1 MLLSILNALTHRRAP
16 GFQFIVSILRRHPIW
31 GAAALLLL
39 AGLLSLFWP
48 LPKTAAP
55 GSGHTSLDVTA
66 QNQTVL
72 RSVHPEGSRP
82 ISVRELPQRVVE
94 ALLAIEDRRFYSHPG
109 IDPIALG
116 RALWSNLRQGRIVS
130 GGSTVTMQVA
140 EQLRGTPPPTIWN
153 KLVEMHLALRL
164 ELRRSKQ
171 EILSLWFNRVSFGN
185 RLHGIEAAAQG
196 YVGKSARDLTP
207 AQAAYLVGLPRAP
220 SRYNPFRHPE
230 RAEQRQH
237 RVLRAMQEAGFLSAS
252 ERKQLA
258 AVPVDVQTPDPV
270 FRAPHLTR
278 WVLQNR
284 RPESRTVAEIRTP
297 LDPQLQRTVAKLVE
311 GHVQTFRQE
320 TLTNAAAVVLDN
332 RTGAIRAYVGSADF
346 WDARHGGQNDGVR
359 MLRQP
364 GSALKPFTYA
374 HALAS
379 RRYTPASVLADIELN
394 VPESSG
400 AFTPENYD
408 ETYHGPTPLR
418 QALASSFNVP
428 AVRLA
433 REFGPAA
440 ILETLHDFGF
450 ASLDRAPS
458 YYGVGLTL
466 GNGEVQPLELA
477 RAYAGL
483 ARGGTLPPV
492 HAVRWARTVDGDTL
506 HPDLPVPERTGLSP
520 GVAHLITDI
529 LDDPAA
535 RAPGFGR
542 GGPLELPFPVAV
554 KTGTSKDYRD
564 SWTVGYTPRHTVA
577 VWAGNFDGRPMDR
590 MSGVAGAAPLFHSI
604 MRELGSGGDFEKP
617 TSLTS
622 ARVCPASGT
631 RPGAHC
637 PAPHRELFLP
647 GTVPTDT
654 CTVHRV
660 VAIDERT
667 GRRAVPGTPARY
679 VQQTRY
685 TMYPERYHAWM
696 REHDVPLPPSYDADR
711 SYASACPE
719 SRDSCS
725 DSAVVSSALKSRAS
739 GRRRMRSGYNQSC
752 LSPKTERSRASLID
766 CSGAGAGVSPSLHS
780 RDLFGSFLYLG
791 KNEHKFQMEKQPA
804 NVVKEA
810 PRVTDHLRIRYPADE
825 ALFYVDPVLRDRY
838 QRLSLTGTAP
848 DAFQGVHWVVNGERH
863 ASGAGQANWQLRP
876 GTHRIELRA
885 RHEGQTVRSPAV
897 QIRVVSASK
906 TSGRPAER

>member
-1 MLLSILNALTHRRAP
+1 MSVLA
-16 GFQFIVSILRRHPIW
+16 RHPIA
-31 GAAALLLL
+31 GAIVLVLL
-39 AGLLSLFWP
+39 GGGLSLCWP
-48 LPKTAAP
+48 LPESVSPEAP
-55 GSGHTSLDVTA
+55 RASLEVTA
-66 QNQTVL
+66 QHRTLL
-72 RSVHPEGSRP
+72 RRAHPQGRSEP
-82 ISVRELPQRVVE
+82 IAVDELPESVAQG
-94 ALLAIEDRRFYSHPG
+94 LTAIEDRRYYSHPG

-116 RALWSNLRQGRIVS
+116 RALWSNLRHGRIVS

-140 EQLRGTPPPTIWN
+140 EQLRGTPSPTIWN

-164 ELRRSKQ
+164 EVRRSKR

-196 YVGKSARDLTP
+196 YFGKSARDLTP
-207 AQAAYLVGLPRAP
+207 AQSAYLVGLPRAP

-237 RVLRAMQEAGFLSAS
+237 RVLRAMQDAGVLSAS
-252 ERKQLA
+252 ERKHLA
-258 AVPVDVQTPDPV
+258 AVPIDVQEPDPV

-278 WVLQNR
+278 WVLQHR
-284 RPESRTVAEIRTP
+284 HPESGSPLAEIRTT
-297 LDPQLQRTVAKLVE
+297 LDPQLQRTVADLVE

-346 WDARHGGQNDGVR
+346 WDARHGGQNDAVR

-374 HALAS
+374 HALVS

-394 VPESSG
+394 VPEASG

-433 REFGPAA
+433 REFGPAK
-440 ILETLHDFGF
+440 ILETLHEFGF

-466 GNGEVQPLELA
+466 GNGEVQPIELA

-492 HAVRWARTVDGDTL
+492 HAVRWARTAEGDTL
-506 HPDLPVPERTGLSP
+506 HADLPTPKQTGLSQ
-520 GVAHLITDI
+520 GVSHLITDI

-577 VWAGNFDGRPMDR
+577 VWAGNFDGTPMDR

-604 MRELGSGGDFEKP
+604 MRTLGSGGTFERP
-617 TSLTS
+617 LGLRT
-622 ARVCPASGT
+622 AQVCPASGT

-637 PAPHRELFLP
+637 PAPQRELFLS

-667 GRRAVPGTPARY
+667 GHRAAPGTASRY
-679 VQQTRY
+679 MKQKRY
-685 TMYPERYHAWM
+685 AVYPERYHAWM
-696 REHDVPLPPSYDADR
+696 REHDVPLPPKSVHQASHRPPTDA
-711 SYASACPE
+711 
-719 SRDSCS
+719 
-725 DSAVVSSALKSRAS
+725 K
-739 GRRRMRSGYNQSC
+739 GR
-752 LSPKTERSRASLID
+752 L
-766 CSGAGAGVSPSLHS
+766 
-780 RDLFGSFLYLG
+780 
-791 KNEHKFQMEKQPA
+791 
-804 NVVKEA
+804 
-810 PRVTDHLRIRYPADE
+810 RVTDRLRIRYPADE
-825 ALFYVDPVLRDRY
+825 ALFYVDPVLRNRY
-838 QRLSLTGTAP
+838 QRLSLKGTAP
-848 DAFQGVHWVVNGERH
+848 DAFRDVHWVVNGERH
-863 ASGAGQANWQLRP
+863 ASGAGRTTWQLQP

-885 RHEGQTVRSPAV
+885 RRDGQAVRSPAV

>member
-258 AVPVDVQTPDPV
+258 AVPIDVQTPDPV

-278 WVLQNR
+278 WVLRHR
-284 RPESRTVAEIRTP
+284 RPDATSPLTEIRTTI
-297 LDPQLQRTVAKLVE
+297 DSELQRTVANLVE
-311 GHVQTFRQE
+311 AHVQTFRQE

-696 REHDVPLPPSYDADR
+696 REHDVPLPPQPTRRA
-711 SYASACPE
+711 ASQAPI
-719 SRDSCS
+719 
-725 DSAVVSSALKSRAS
+725 AAK
-739 GRRRMRSGYNQSC
+739 G
-752 LSPKTERSRASLID
+752 SL
-766 CSGAGAGVSPSLHS
+766 
-780 RDLFGSFLYLG
+780 
-791 KNEHKFQMEKQPA
+791 Q
-804 NVVKEA
+804 
-810 PRVTDHLRIRYPADE
+810 VTDRLRIRYPADE

>member
-1 MLLSILNALTHRRAP
+1 VP
-16 GFQFIVSILRRHPIW
+16 VLRRHPIW
-31 GAAALLLL
+31 GAAVLLLL
-39 AGLLSLFWP
+39 AGLLSLLWP

-55 GSGHTSLDVTA
+55 GAGHTSLDVTA

-72 RSVHPEGSRP
+72 RSVPPEGSPP
-82 ISVRELPQRVVE
+82 ISVRKLPQSVVE

-109 IDPIALG
+109 IDPLALG

-140 EQLRGTPPPTIWN
+140 EQLRGTPPPTIGN

-164 ELRRSKQ
+164 ELRRSKP

-185 RLHGIEAAAQG
+185 RLHGIEAAARG
-196 YVGKSARDLTP
+196 YFGKSARDLTP

-230 RAEQRQH
+230 RAEQRQY
-237 RVLRAMQEAGFLSAS
+237 RVLRALQDAGVLTPD

-258 AVPVDVQTPDPV
+258 AVPIDVRRPDPV

-278 WVLQNR
+278 WVLRHR
-284 RPESRTVAEIRTP
+284 RPDSRSLAEIRTTI
-297 LDPQLQRTVAKLVE
+297 DPDLQRTVANLVE
-311 GHVQTFRQE
+311 AHVQTFRRE

-346 WDARHGGQNDGVR
+346 WDERHGGQNDGVR

-379 RRYTPASVLADIELN
+379 RRYTPATVLADIELN
-394 VPESSG
+394 VPEASG

-433 REFGPAA
+433 REFGPAK
-440 ILETLHDFGF
+440 ILETLHDVGF
-450 ASLDRAPS
+450 SSLDRAPS
-458 YYGVGLTL
+458 HYGVGLTL

-492 HAVRWARTVDGDTL
+492 HAVRWARTVDDDTL
-506 HPDLPVPERTGLSP
+506 HTDLPAPQQTDVSP

-577 VWAGNFDGRPMDR
+577 VWAGNFDGTPMDR

-604 MRELGSGGDFEKP
+604 MRELGSGGDFERP
-617 TSLTS
+617 PGLRS
-622 ARVCPASGT
+622 AKVCPASGK

-654 CTVHRV
+654 CSVHRV
-660 VAIDERT
+660 IAIDQRT
-667 GRRAVPGTPARY
+667 SRRAAPDTPSRH
-679 VQQTRY
+679 VQKTRY
-685 TMYPERYHAWM
+685 AVYPERYHAWM
-696 REHDVPLPPSYDADR
+696 REHDVPLPPSYDGDR
-711 SYASACPE
+711 SYAGACSE
-719 SRDSCS
+719 SRNSCS
-725 DSAVVSSALKSRAS
+725 DLEAVSPASKSRAL
-739 GRRRMRSGYNQSC
+739 GRRRRQSGHDQSC
-752 LSPKTERSRASLID
+752 PSPRTGGSRASLID
-766 CSGAGAGVSPSLHS
+766 CSDAGAGVSPSLHS
-780 RDLFGSFLYLG
+780 RDLFRSFLHPG
-791 KNEHKFQMEKQPA
+791 KNEHQSQMGEQPTNA
-804 NVVKEA
+804 FKDA
-810 PRVTDHLRIRYPADE
+810 PRITDRLRIRYPADE
-825 ALFYVDPVLRDRY
+825 ALFYVDPVLRARY
-838 QRLSLTGTAP
+838 QRLSLKGTAP
-848 DAFQGVHWVVNGERH
+848 DIFRDVHWVVNGTRH
-863 ASGAGQANWQLRP
+863 ASGTGRVTWRLRP

-885 RHEGQTVRSPAV
+885 RHEGQAIRSPAV
-897 QIRVVSASK
+897 HIRVVSASN

>member
-1 MLLSILNALTHRRAP
+1 MLLL
-16 GFQFIVSILRRHPIW
+16 
-31 GAAALLLL
+31 
-39 AGLLSLFWP
+39 GLLSLLWP
-48 LPKTAAP
+48 LPSAVAP
-55 GSGHTSLDVTA
+55 EARRTSLEVTA
-66 QNQTVL
+66 QNRTLL
-72 RSVHPEGSRP
+72 RRVHPQGRSDP
-82 ISVRELPQRVVE
+82 VSVRELPESVVE
-94 ALLAIEDRRFYSHPG
+94 VLIAIEDRRFYSHPG
-109 IDPIALG
+109 VDPVALG
-116 RALWSNLRQGRIVS
+116 RALWSNLRHGRIVS

-140 EQLRGTPPPTIWN
+140 EQLRGRPPRSIWH
-153 KLVEMHLALRL
+153 KVAEMHLAVRL

-171 EILSLWFNRVSFGN
+171 EILSLWLNRVSFGN
-185 RLHGIEAAAQG
+185 RVHGIGAAAQL
-196 YVGKSARDLTP
+196 YFGKAARDLTP

-230 RAEQRQH
+230 RAKERQRY
-237 RVLRAMQEAGFLSAS
+237 VLRAMQDAGFLTPS
-252 ERKQLA
+252 ERDRLA
-258 AVPVDVQTPDPV
+258 AVPLDVQAPEPV
-270 FRAPHLTR
+270 VRAPHLTR
-278 WVLQNR
+278 WVLRHR
-284 RPESRTVAEIRTP
+284 RPESRFLAEVRTTI
-297 LDPQLQRTVAKLVE
+297 DPQLQETVADLAE

-394 VPESSG
+394 VPEVSG

-440 ILETLHDFGF
+440 ILETLHEFGF

-466 GNGEVQPLELA
+466 GNGEVRPIELA

-492 HAVRWARTVDGDTL
+492 HAVRWIRTVDGDTL
-506 HPDLPVPERTGLSP
+506 RPGRRAEVVSGLHPDLPAPKQTGISP
-520 GVAHLITDI
+520 SVAYLITDI
-529 LDDPAA
+529 LNDPAA

-577 VWAGNFDGRPMDR
+577 VWAGNFDGTPMDR

-604 MRELGSGGDFEKP
+604 LRALGSGGSFERPPALKS
-617 TSLTS
+617 TM
-622 ARVCPASGT
+622 VCPASGE

-637 PAPHRELFLP
+637 PAPHREQFLP

-667 GRRAVPGTPARY
+667 GDRAAPSTAPQHVT
-679 VQQTRY
+679 QKTY
-685 TMYPERYHAWM
+685 TVYPERYHAWM
-696 REHDVPLPPSYDADR
+696 REHDVPLPP
-711 SYASACPE
+711 
-719 SRDSCS
+719 
-725 DSAVVSSALKSRAS
+725 
-739 GRRRMRSGYNQSC
+739 
-752 LSPKTERSRASLID
+752 
-766 CSGAGAGVSPSLHS
+766 
-780 RDLFGSFLYLG
+780 
-791 KNEHKFQMEKQPA
+791 QPA
-804 NVVKEA
+804 RRTA
-810 PRVTDHLRIRYPADE
+810 PRTRTAAAGSLRVTDRLRIRYPADG

-838 QRLSLTGTAP
+838 QKLSLQGTAP
-848 DAFQGVHWVVNGERH
+848 DTFRDVRWVVNGERH
-863 ASGAGQANWQLRP
+863 AAGAGGVTWRLRP

-885 RHEGQTVRSPAV
+885 RYDGRPVRSRAV
-897 QIRVVSASK
+897 EIRVVAASDARDRSTVSA
-906 TSGRPAER
+906 GW

>member
-1 MLLSILNALTHRRAP
+1 VSALRH
-16 GFQFIVSILRRHPIW
+16 HPIW
-31 GAAALLLL
+31 GAFVLVALLT
-39 AGLLSLFWP
+39 GLSLTWP
-48 LPKTAAP
+48 LPDAVSPEARR
-55 GSGHTSLDVTA
+55 TSLEVTA
-66 QNQTVL
+66 QDRTLL
-72 RSVHPEGSRP
+72 RRVHPEGQSEP
-82 ISVRELPQRVVE
+82 VSVDELPESVIE
-94 ALLAIEDRRFYSHPG
+94 ALISIEDRRFYSHPG
-109 IDPIALG
+109 VDPVAMG
-116 RALWSNLRQGRIVS
+116 RALWSNVREGRIVS

-140 EQLRGTPPPTIWN
+140 EQLRGTPSPTIWN

-164 ELRRSKQ
+164 ELRRSKR

-196 YVGKSARDLTP
+196 YFGKSARDLTP

-237 RVLRAMQEAGFLSAS
+237 QVLRAMQDAGFLSAS
-252 ERKQLA
+252 NRRQLA
-258 AVPVDVQTPDPV
+258 AMPVDVQTPDPI

-278 WVLQNR
+278 WVLQNH
-284 RPESRTVAEIRTP
+284 RPESRSLAEIRTT
-297 LDPQLQRTVAKLVE
+297 LDPQLQRTVATLVE

-320 TLTNAAAVVLDN
+320 TLTNAAAVVLDH

-346 WDARHGGQNDGVR
+346 WDDRHGGQNDGVR

-394 VPESSG
+394 VPEASG

-450 ASLDRAPS
+450 SSLDRAPS

-483 ARGGTLPPV
+483 ARGGRLPPV
-492 HAVRWARTVDGDTL
+492 HAVRWARTVEGDTL
-506 HPDLPVPERTGLSP
+506 YPDVAPQQPTGLSP

-529 LDDPAA
+529 LNDPAA

-577 VWAGNFDGRPMDR
+577 VWAGNFDGTPMDQ

-622 ARVCPASGT
+622 ARVCPASGK

-637 PAPHRELFLP
+637 PAPQRELFLS

-654 CTVHRV
+654 CTVHRF

-667 GRRAVPGTPARY
+667 GRRAAPGTPSRY
-679 VQQTRY
+679 MQQTRY
-685 TMYPERYHAWM
+685 AVYPERYHAWM
-696 REHDVPLPPSYDADR
+696 REHDVPLPPKSVHQASHRSPTDA
-711 SYASACPE
+711 
-719 SRDSCS
+719 
-725 DSAVVSSALKSRAS
+725 K
-739 GRRRMRSGYNQSC
+739 G
-752 LSPKTERSRASLID
+752 SL
-766 CSGAGAGVSPSLHS
+766 
-780 RDLFGSFLYLG
+780 
-791 KNEHKFQMEKQPA
+791 
-804 NVVKEA
+804 
-810 PRVTDHLRIRYPADE
+810 RVTDRLRIRYPADE

-838 QRLSLTGTAP
+838 QRLSLKGTAP
-848 DAFQGVHWVVNGERH
+848 EDFRDVHWVVNGERH
-863 ASGAGQANWQLRP
+863 ASGTGQVKWQLRP

-885 RHEGQTVRSPAV
+885 RHDGQAVRSPAV

-906 TSGRPAER
+906 PSGRPAER